1 MKKILVLTNS
11 INGLYSFRRELI
23 EELIRKEYQVIIS
36 SPTDIKTN
44 YFKEIGCAMLKTCV
58 NSRETNPISDLKL
71 LLNYYHIIKDVK
83 PDIVL
88 TYTIKPNIYGGIA
101 CRLIGIP
108 HIANI
113 TGLGTAVESEGI
125 LQKITLILYRIAL
138 KKSICVFFQN
148 KENMEF
154 MQSNRIGIKNGKL
167 IPGSGVNLTHFKLLN
182 YPRTEDINFLFIA
195 RIFKQKGIDQYLDAA
210 KYIKQ
215 KYPNTA
221 FHVLG
226 NCDKFYK
233 HILEVMHEEGVIQ
246 YHGEQEDVRE
256 FHKISHCTIH
266 PSYYP
271 EGMSNVLLES
281 AACGRPIITTNR
293 SGCKEVVD
301 DDINGYIF
309 EKKNSKDL
317 INKIEKFLALS
328 YEEKKKMGLA
338 SRYKVEKE
346 FDRRIVVNAY
356 IEEIEQNI
364 QKEKVA

>member
-1 MKKILVLTNS
+1 MK
-11 INGLYSFRRELI
+11 
-23 EELIRKEYQVIIS
+23 S

-108 HIANI
+108 HITNI

-301 DDINGYIF
+301 DGINGYLVEQKNTQDLIEKVEKFINLSF
-309 EKKNSKDL
+309 EKKRQ
-317 INKIEKFLALS
+317 
-328 YEEKKKMGLA
+328 MGIA
-338 SRYKVEKE
+338 GRAKVERA
-346 FDRRIVVNAY
+346 FDRQLVVNAY
-356 IEEIEQNI
+356 L
-364 QKEKVA
+364 KELDLIDV